1 MWLNQ
6 WYGGSFE
13 LFHQRRGERCRQLVR
28 ADSPVSYLPGDTIRM
43 IGREGL
49 STKDGIDNEQGRARG

>member
-1 MWLNQ
+1 MNCFIKDADK
-6 WYGGSFE
+6 GAGS
-13 LFHQRRGERCRQLVR
+13 LLR

-49 STKDGIDNEQGRARG
+49 STKDGIDKEEGRARG